1 MYAETHYNR
10 TISLTGMPSY
20 ATIRPMNLF
29 SPDRPRLSNGT
40 RALLLD
46 NSAVPQ
52 VIAIPIENNRVHL
65 AVMVR
70 DHTATTTEPYAY
82 HWKETEVPFSQ
93 LEIFFKHYVDDP
105 EDALL
110 SYFQWTDTVPLA
122 TKAKVIPIRP
132 NQTQP
137 TTVTDV
143 LNDLL

>member
-1 MYAETHYNR
+1 
-10 TISLTGMPSY
+10 
-20 ATIRPMNLF
+20 
-29 SPDRPRLSNGT
+29 
-40 RALLLD
+40 LLLD

-52 VIAIPIENNRVHL
+52 VIAVPIENNRVHL

-70 DHTATTTEPYAY
+70 DHSADEPYAY

-93 LEIFFKHYVDDP
+93 LELFFKHYVDDP

-122 TKAKVIPIRP
+122 TKAKATVIPIRQ
-132 NQTQP
+132 NQATP